1 MCIYSVVN
9 YFSAPLMFVC
19 AEISLGPSRGSLANA
34 ARVGKGLL
42 EALRPSPA
50 PLKSG
55 TGLLG
60 LPFHG
65 AELLLKSF
73 TSFLGP

>member
-9 YFSAPLMFVC
+9 YFSASLMFVC
-19 AEISLGPSRGSLANA
+19 AEISLGPSRGSLANT
-34 ARVGKGLL
+34 ARVKKGLL
-42 EALRPSPA
+42 EVLRPSSA

-55 TGLLG
+55 RGLFG

-65 AELLLKSF
+65 AELLLKSC